1 MGICL
6 YSLSEICLQSAAN
19 IWMGRGGVKGSRLF
33 LIIIYPARFRR
44 CYLDNEIFI
53 HILKLSE
60 KNRYNK
66 YLRI

>member
-1 MGICL
+1 
-6 YSLSEICLQSAAN
+6 
-19 IWMGRGGVKGSRLF
+19 MGRGGVKGSRLF